1 MPSGL
6 YIHVPFCIH
15 RCIYCAFYLEELGS
29 GPIAERLGQRFDRP
43 GYVEALSRELEGL
56 PSDFI
61 PETVYVGGGTPTELS
76 LADLRE
82 MMNLLGQRMDASIIR
97 EYTVEANPGTL
108 DREKAELLLASGVS
122 RISLGLQAMDNATL
136 EFLSRVHR
144 VEEALATYRMLRE
157 CGFANINVDLIICVP
172 GRGHEQLKR
181 ELDQLIAL
189 EPDHVSCYGLEFDEG
204 APLTDLLEQGHFTAL
219 EEDVAAG
226 QYELTVDC
234 LEAAGLYQYE
244 ISNFARPGFES
255 RHNLN
260 YWNAGEYFGCGPS
273 ASSHVAGRRYKNLP
287 DLKGWQ
293 ALLAAGESPIVEEE
307 QLPPEAKARESLM
320 LALRQKTGITASEL
334 KQRTGFDLVQL
345 LGGAIQGWIDHEY
358 MEWSGEHLRL
368 TRAGMLASDALF
380 VDIVAAPEA
389 TSGRRVPHPHR

>member
-29 GPIAERLGQRFDRP
+29 GPIADRLGRSVDRP
-43 GYVEALSRELEGL
+43 GYVEALARELEGL
-56 PSDFI
+56 PSGFT

-76 LADLRE
+76 LGDLRQ
-82 MMNLLGQRMDASIIR
+82 MMALLGRRMDASVIR

-108 DREKAELLLASGVS
+108 NREKAELLLASGVN
-122 RISLGLQAMDNATL
+122 RVSLGLQAMDNATL
-136 EFLSRVHR
+136 DFLSRVHR

-157 CGFANINVDLIICVP
+157 CGFANINVDLIICIP
-172 GRGHEQLKR
+172 GRGDEQLNR

-189 EPDHVSCYGLEFDEG
+189 EPDHVSCYGLEFDAG
-204 APLTDLLEQGHFTAL
+204 APLTDLLEQGHFTAM

-226 QYELTVDC
+226 QYELSVDR
-234 LEAAGLYQYE
+234 LEAAGLHQYE
-244 ISNFARPGFES
+244 ISNFSRPGFES

-260 YWNAGEYFGCGPS
+260 YWNAGEYLGCGPS

-293 ALLAAGESPIVEEE
+293 AHLAAGESPIVEEE
-307 QLPPEAKARESLM
+307 QLPAEAKARESLM
-320 LALRQKTGITASEL
+320 LALRQKAGITTSEL

-345 LGGAIQGWIDHEY
+345 LGGAIQDWIDHGY
-358 MEWSGEHLRL
+358 MEWAGEHLRL

-380 VDIVAAPEA
+380 VDIVAAPET
-389 TSGRRVPHPHR
+389 TSGRRVPRHH